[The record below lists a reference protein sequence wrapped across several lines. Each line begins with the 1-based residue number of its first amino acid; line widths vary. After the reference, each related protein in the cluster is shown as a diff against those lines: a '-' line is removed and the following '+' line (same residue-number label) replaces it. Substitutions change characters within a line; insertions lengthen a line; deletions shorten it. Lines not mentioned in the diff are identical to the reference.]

1 MKLSKT
7 LTTVV
12 GAVAIATS
20 LAACSGEPLST
31 REKGTLIGTGVG
43 AAGGAVVGA
52 AVGAPLAGAA
62 IGGVAGGAT
71 GFAVGNHIQNERNG
85 EYVAP
90 PVTPGGPQPQPADN
104 TRRRIGKDVA
114 VQVRRDYHIKLVR
127 RLHEAPRKIVDDE
140 LFVLYFRIPGR
151 GFLDDFAKQAVR
163 FAQHVVL
170 RRTRQLALAAGALAL
185 DGELTGELGDAPR
198 RALGDHFDRVDA
210 ALGCIQ
216 RRA

>member
-62 IGGVAGGAT
+62 IGGVALVGRQDAAFCVY
-71 GFAVGNHIQNERNG
+71 FAHCSIK
-85 EYVAP
+85 
-90 PVTPGGPQPQPADN
+90 
-104 TRRRIGKDVA
+104 TRRLGA
-114 VQVRRDYHIKLVR
+114 
-127 RLHEAPRKIVDDE
+127 EAEVVE
-140 LFVLYFRIPGR
+140 HQGGR
-151 GFLDDFAKQAVR
+151 HHRG
-163 FAQHVVL
+163 
-170 RRTRQLALAAGALAL
+170 
-185 DGELTGELGDAPR
+185 
-198 RALGDHFDRVDA
+198 
-210 ALGCIQ
+210 
-216 RRA
+216 

>member
-1 MKLSKT
+1 MKLCAVKLYTFHDRCSILLSLREKFTGTDDAKYQRMKLSKT

-43 AAGGAVVGA
+43 AAGGAVVGS

-85 EYVAP
+85 
-90 PVTPGGPQPQPADN
+90 D
-104 TRRRIGKDVA
+104 
-114 VQVRRDYHIKLVR
+114 
-127 RLHEAPRKIVDDE
+127 
-140 LFVLYFRIPGR
+140 
-151 GFLDDFAKQAVR
+151 
-163 FAQHVVL
+163 
-170 RRTRQLALAAGALAL
+170 
-185 DGELTGELGDAPR
+185 
-198 RALGDHFDRVDA
+198 
-210 ALGCIQ
+210 
-216 RRA
+216 